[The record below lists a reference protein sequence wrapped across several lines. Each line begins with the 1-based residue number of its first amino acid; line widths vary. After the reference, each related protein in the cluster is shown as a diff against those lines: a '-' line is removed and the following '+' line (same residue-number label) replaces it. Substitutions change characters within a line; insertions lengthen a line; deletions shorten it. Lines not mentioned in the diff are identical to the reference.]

1 MNKIHCILKTLQNFQ
16 SINEMNQYFSIISIF
31 VILFA
36 NNVLSGDNDS
46 ISVADNNTVV
56 LHLDD
61 NMNRILFDLFV
72 EVFGNNPNNN
82 IDNQIEVP
90 VSTVA
95 QIYRNY
101 TQEQL
106 DSLRLE
112 LKKLDNRFDIVR
124 KRVDGLQEKF
134 LIANLEYALNK
145 NLSKFENSFIQIG
158 EKLITLQKLVLK
170 FTNADQPFNENSI
183 KNMRT
188 GRKSMF
194 STIFN
199 RLSGLLLG
207 VTNDQSVTPQNSEP
221 LEPNRL
227 NRIIA
232 LMKALQSVKNV
243 SSNGL
248 SPKMQTDL
256 VKLQTM
262 LYRLQQIQLL
272 NRLADERVFKS
283 SSNMNPY
290 GYEAILNLVKMVGTA
305 SGQNQLRALMR
316 LFTAPQVINRVR
328 NTNNLS
334 QERLKVLMK
343 AVEEQEKQ
351 RRQQI
356 ENQRQTDIL
365 NELLKNQKR
374 QQQQIDSLIK
384 LIETQNRNS
393 NNNNVNDN
401 WNKQI
406 SNNNNNLFNAFTT
419 TTQRSVH

>member
-158 EKLITLQKLVLK
+158 EQLITLQKLVLK

-316 LFTAPQVINRVR
+316 LFTAPQAINRVR